1 MQQIRMPDTFD
12 SKFRFI
18 LVAAARAKQ
27 LLNGA
32 PSKLRPAQARGHKP
46 HTVAIQEVAQELI
59 EFEVLEDDEDDAFEE
74 AAAEEASEEAADV
87 GGEEA

>member
-1 MQQIRMPDTFD
+1 MQQIRMPESFD

-32 PSKLRPAQARGHKP
+32 PSKLEPAQSRGHKP
-46 HTVAIQEVAQELI
+46 HTIAIKEVAQELI
-59 EFEVLEDDEDDAFEE
+59 EFEILEDDEEAAVEE
-74 AAAEEASEEAADV
+74 AVVEEAAEEAAEES
-87 GGEEA
+87 GEKE